1 MSRRRGPQ
9 SLSERT
15 AALQGRR
22 MPGGAKTWYDVAT
35 EEATREGALIGA
47 VLTRRTPAA
56 VRARHAAWLRLRAAG
71 YSTPEIGAGWG
82 FDPGTV
88 LEAVGET
95 ARSRRANEGAPVGA
109 YDVAADLENIF

>member
-1 MSRRRGPQ
+1 MSTI
-9 SLSERT
+9 EIRT
-15 AALQGRR
+15 F
-22 MPGGAKTWYDVAT
+22 
-35 EEATREGALIGA
+35 
-47 VLTRRTPAA
+47 
-56 VRARHAAWLRLRAAG
+56 
-71 YSTPEIGAGWG
+71 STMPEIGAGWG